1 MSDKDRAGRGAATLR
16 VRARMRGAAVATAV
30 VLAAVSA
37 ATAAGPASAAA
48 DPLVSSGAPLA
59 RPTAPD
65 GSKIVDFSVVDDRNI
80 TMQVYS
86 AAMDKPITVNVQRP
100 HDTSVARPVLYLLNG
115 AGGGEDAA
123 TWDNKAPDALK
134 FLADKDVNVVQ
145 PIGGA
150 WSYYTDWR
158 APDPVLGVNKW
169 KTFFTE
175 ELPPIVDG
183 ALGTN
188 GLNAIA
194 GLSTSGT
201 SVLQLPIAA
210 PGLYKSVAAY
220 SGCAQISD
228 PTGYTFVNLAVNVW
242 GGGNTVNMYGPQ
254 NDPMWAA
261 NDPYVHADQ
270 LRGLNLFISSGSGL
284 PGQWDTLNGPYALP
298 GVYGLGNQVL
308 VGGVIEAA
316 VNYCSH
322 NLKAKLDGLGIP
334 ATYDFPPTG
343 THSWGYWHD
352 ALIQS
357 WPVLAAGLELPA

>member
-1 MSDKDRAGRGAATLR
+1 MASSIRAGRSAVRER
-16 VRARMRGAAVATAV
+16 VRGSTWIATVAAAA

-37 ATAAGPASAAA
+37 TMAAGPAAAA
-48 DPLVSSGAPLA
+48 GDPVVDSGAPLA
-59 RPTAPD
+59 HPVSAD
-65 GSKIVDFSVVDDRNI
+65 GSKIVDFSVVDGRNV
-80 TMQVYS
+80 TFKVYS
-86 AAMDKPITVNVQRP
+86 AAMDKPITINVQRP
-100 HDTSVARPVLYLLNG
+100 ADASTPRPVLYLLNG
-115 AGGGEDAA
+115 AGGGEDSA

-145 PIGGA
+145 PVGGA

-158 APDPVLGVNKW
+158 APDPKLGVNKW
-169 KTFFTE
+169 RTFFTE
-175 ELPPIVDG
+175 ELPPIIDG

-201 SVLQLPIAA
+201 SVLQLPIAK

-228 PTGYTFVNLAVNVW
+228 PVGYTAVNLAVNVW

-284 PGQWDTLNGPYALP
+284 PGQWDTLNGPYTLP
-298 GVYGLGNQVL
+298 GPGGLANQVII
-308 VGGVIEAA
+308 GGVIEAA

-322 NLKAKLDGLGIP
+322 NLQAKLNGLGIP
-334 ATYDFPPTG
+334 ATYDFTPTG

-357 WPVLAAGLELPA
+357 WPVLAAGLQLPA